1 MHFYKPLNVIKSS
14 IVFEVCWLVFLK
26 SLKAAFRDL
35 DVTSIKGNLY
45 SAALLG
51 ADRWSQPWGTPLLR
65 EAHGGAKRAKHRA
78 KRSPECADP
87 NVVRG
92 TP

>member
-1 MHFYKPLNVIKSS
+1 VAKF
-14 IVFEVCWLVFLK
+14 
-26 SLKAAFRDL
+26 
-35 DVTSIKGNLY
+35 
-45 SAALLG
+45 
-51 ADRWSQPWGTPLLR
+51 LR

-92 TP
+92 TPKYAQLIN

>member
-1 MHFYKPLNVIKSS
+1 MQSYGFFSYFLSFFS
-14 IVFEVCWLVFLK
+14 YFLWLLA
-26 SLKAAFRDL
+26 S
-35 DVTSIKGNLY
+35 
-45 SAALLG
+45 G
-51 ADRWSQPWGTPLLR
+51 ACPYMR

-92 TP
+92 TPKVSEK

>member
-1 MHFYKPLNVIKSS
+1 MLRQC
-14 IVFEVCWLVFLK
+14 VCGDRACVG
-26 SLKAAFRDL
+26 
-35 DVTSIKGNLY
+35 TGMPCLY
-45 SAALLG
+45 FFALG
-51 ADRWSQPWGTPLLR
+51 SEGLR

>member
-1 MHFYKPLNVIKSS
+1 MFTQRAQRGFFADVQGAGTY
-14 IVFEVCWLVFLK
+14 VCPNA
-26 SLKAAFRDL
+26 SGRE
-35 DVTSIKGNLY
+35 G
-45 SAALLG
+45 
-51 ADRWSQPWGTPLLR
+51 LR